1 MPDAPETQDQSHPL
15 NGKRL
20 TPTDVAQYLR
30 LGECPRYLKLR
41 MHERKHSSGFLRE
54 FGVAPQPIPPLLT
67 LTGQEF
73 ESHVEAQARGWF
85 RVVNC
90 ADNNRANDMEPEG
103 ADPSNGLVTGYAASL
118 PAGDTLLLFQPRV
131 EALVGDWTFAGDLDI
146 LRLHRDHQ
154 DTLHVLIVDMK
165 ATRQVKVEH
174 RLQVAFYQQ
183 MIGSV
188 FAEAGITH
196 EPIRL
201 GVLYRG
207 AQPGEAL
214 TDVQQTERDAA
225 QKLLGVG
232 GAFLELIPEDDVEDY
247 QHEIADLVTG
257 PESVAARVAN
267 LRLADA
273 PFHLSLKCDGCLYN
287 EYCLKDACLRADLSL
302 VPTLSAREKASLL
315 SHGIADIYDLG
326 GLMRFAKDGEEAS
339 KNSLVARAKHADLVK
354 TLQTTTLGPRLI
366 ELVHRARAVVA
377 AREREQARTQARL
390 GEASADE
397 VQEAEA

>member
-1 MPDAPETQDQSHPL
+1 MPNQATLQDQSDLSDSLH
-15 NGKRL
+15 L
-20 TPTDVAQYLR
+20 TPTDIAQYLR
-30 LGECPRYLKLR
+30 LGECFRYLKLR
-41 MHERKHSSGFLRE
+41 MHERKHGSGFLRE

-67 LTGQEF
+67 LAGQEF
-73 ESHVEAQARGWF
+73 ESHVEAQARERF

-90 ADNNRANDMEPEG
+90 AVDKGADGMEPEG
-103 ADPSNGLVTGYAASL
+103 EYPPNGLVAGFAASL

-131 EALVGDWTFAGDLDI
+131 EALISDWAFSGDLDI
-146 LRLHRDHQ
+146 LWLHRDHQ
-154 DTLHVLIVDMK
+154 ERLHVLIVDMK

-174 RLQVAFYQQ
+174 RLQVAFYRQ
-183 MIGSV
+183 MIGSI

-207 AQPGEAL
+207 PQQEETP
-214 TDVQQTERDAA
+214 TDMQQTECDAA

-232 GAFLELIPEDDVEDY
+232 SAFLELIPEDAVENY

-257 PESVAARVAN
+257 PEAVAARVTHVH
-267 LRLADA
+267 LAEA

-287 EYCLKDACLRADLSL
+287 EYCMKDACLRADLSL
-302 VPTLSAREKASLL
+302 VPTLTAREKASLL
-315 SHGIADIYDLG
+315 AHGIADIYDLG
-326 GLMRFAKDGEEAS
+326 GLMRFAKEGEEAS
-339 KNSLVARAKHADLVK
+339 MTSLVVKAKHAGLVK
-354 TLQTTTLGPRLI
+354 TLQATTLGPRLV

-377 AREREQARTQARL
+377 AREREQARTQARR
-390 GEASADE
+390 GEAITDE